1 MLQPLLTMLRAG
13 TMSLEEDLR
22 TQAMCTVYSLAD
34 ANEEIKKK
42 LGEHPVRAEISLN
55 DEPLMK
61 L

>member
-1 MLQPLLTMLRAG
+1 V
-13 TMSLEEDLR
+13 EEDLR

-42 LGEHPVRAEISLN
+42 LGEHPVRAPRREISLN
-55 DEPLMK
+55 DEPLMQ